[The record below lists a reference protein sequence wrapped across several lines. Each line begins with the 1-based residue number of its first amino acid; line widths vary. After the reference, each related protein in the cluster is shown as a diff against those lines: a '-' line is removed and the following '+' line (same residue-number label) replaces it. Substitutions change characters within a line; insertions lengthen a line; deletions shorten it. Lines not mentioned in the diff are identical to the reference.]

1 MRPHP
6 AAQLSHNS
14 LCDLTGGNSL
24 ATIRRAEV
32 RDAPALA
39 ELAERTFR
47 DAFGHA
53 NRQEDMD
60 LHCRTFYGTQRL
72 AWEVAD
78 SETTTLVCEHDGVL
92 VGYGQLRWAT
102 PPACVVGVRPAEVQR
117 LYVDRHYHGKG
128 TAQALMAAL
137 VDSAV
142 AGAGDVMWLG
152 VWEHNP
158 RAIAFYAKVGFRQVG
173 EQVFVLGRDP
183 QRDVVLSKTL
193 DS

>member
-1 MRPHP
+1 MVRR
-6 AAQLSHNS
+6 AAQQNSNS
-14 LCDLTGGNSL
+14 LGDPTGGNSL

-53 NRQEDMD
+53 NRPEDMD
-60 LHCRTFYGTQRL
+60 LHCQSFYGTQRL
-72 AWEVAD
+72 VREVAD
-78 SETTTLVCEHDGVL
+78 PETTTLVCEYDGVL
-92 VGYGQLRWAT
+92 VGYGQLRWDA
-102 PPACVVGVRPAEVQR
+102 PPACVVGARPAEVQR
-117 LYVDRHYHGKG
+117 LYVDRQYHGKG

-137 VDSAV
+137 VEAAV
-142 AGAGDVMWLG
+142 AGAGDVLWLG

-158 RAIAFYAKVGFRQVG
+158 RAIAFYAKAGFREVG

-183 QRDVVLSKTL
+183 QRDVVLTKTL